1 MRKIVLFIFLLTASL
16 LAKDY
21 ALIIGVSNYKNMRS
35 SLDINNDIKIYK
47 KILKNRGVENIKVLK
62 NKKATRSA
70 ITKYLTYVH
79 LNIKKYPN
87 SRFFMFFTGHGI
99 SANTRGLKYNP
110 SINRYLTNSGV
121 ILPYEYNPKELSDT
135 IIIGKRDL
143 RPYLI
148 EIDKYLKESL
158 IIFDA
163 CYAGNSIRGKNNKK
177 RTPFIYSNS
186 KNYPYNN
193 IVYIASSTPRNKAK
207 SGVLSKVLDGC
218 LVKKTDLT
226 TLRVCMNDKLKFIG
240 QRAVVLAK
248 K

>member
-21 ALIIGVSNYKNMRS
+21 ALIIGVSNYKNMRN
-35 SLDINNDIKIYK
+35 SLDIDNDIKIYK

-99 SANTRGLKYNP
+99 SANTRDLKYNP
-110 SINRYLTNSGV
+110 NINRYLTNSGV